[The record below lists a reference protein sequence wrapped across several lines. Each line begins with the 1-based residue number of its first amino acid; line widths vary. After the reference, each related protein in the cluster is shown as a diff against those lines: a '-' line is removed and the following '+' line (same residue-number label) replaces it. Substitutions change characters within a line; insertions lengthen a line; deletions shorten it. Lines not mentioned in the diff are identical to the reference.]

1 MKLKV
6 IFDSTRTLG
15 DFWRWQLPQYL
26 LFALMVAFVLYATYS
41 QRSLR
46 VRYKAM
52 LWVVVVLY
60 GIRILVGSAI
70 FWNVYRDNYHYVGS
84 YQVVEG
90 TVQNYKLTT
99 VSTSHIERFQV
110 NGVSFAYANHGTGQC
125 FHRTAED
132 GGPIREGLQVRIGYA
147 RIDRVYDPA
156 CIVRLEVP

>member
-1 MKLKV
+1 MKLKL
-6 IFDSTRTLG
+6 IFDSTRTLA

-26 LFALMVAFVLYATYS
+26 LFTLMVVFVFYVTNS

-60 GIRILVGSAI
+60 GIRVILGSAV
-70 FWNVYRDNYHYVGS
+70 FWIQYRDNYHYVGL
-84 YQVVEG
+84 YQIVEG
-90 TVQNYKLTT
+90 TVQNYHLT
-99 VSTSHIERFQV
+99 SISASHIERFQI
-110 NGVSFAYANHGTGQC
+110 NGINFAYANHGLPQC
-125 FHRTAED
+125 FHKTAAD